1 MRNSRVLA
9 ILLSIGALFGVTSVS
24 ASSESAFRFPTHQS
38 DFDSRSL
45 MIPGTASAPSFSLV
59 NPDRFSM
66 RQSYS
71 LSAMSSGSGSASA
84 GTYLNTIGY
93 QISEPLSFFVD
104 VGFHTPIHSSLAGVN
119 GSHAGAA
126 GSSMILPRMG
136 LEYRPS
142 ERMSFNLE
150 LVNVQDAWKAGYG
163 MGSSSF
169 YGSRFP

>member
-1 MRNSRVLA
+1 LA
-9 ILLSIGALFGVTSVS
+9 TLISIGALCGVTNVS
-24 ASSESAFRFPTHQS
+24 ASSESTFRFPTNTS

-45 MIPGTASAPSFSLV
+45 MIPGSSSASSFSLV

-84 GTYLNTIGY
+84 GTYLNTLGY
-93 QISEPLSFFVD
+93 QISEPLFFFVD
-104 VGFHTPIHSSLAGVN
+104 VGFHTPIHSSMQGVN
-119 GSHAGAA
+119 ASQAGAA

-150 LVNVQDAWKAGYG
+150 LVNLQDAWKAGYG